1 MSSSPNSSRLVTE
14 LDHVRITKM
23 LERSPAAGATKVLAE
38 LMDNADLV
46 PSREVPPDIVT
57 MYSKVVVSD
66 PASGGQRNLTLC
78 YPPDADPATGAVS
91 VLSPVGSA
99 LLGLK
104 VGATAVWATPDGRS
118 ESSRLLE
125 ITFQPELNGEYEK

>member
-1 MSSSPNSSRLVTE
+1 MSSSPHSSRLVTE
-14 LDHVRITKM
+14 LDHVRITKL
-23 LERSPAAGATKVLAE
+23 LERSPAAGAPHVLAE

-46 PSREVPPDIVT
+46 PSREVPTDIVT

-66 PASGGQRNLTLC
+66 PGGGQRTLTLC
-78 YPPDADPATGAVS
+78 YPSDADPATGAVS

-118 ESSRLLE
+118 ESAKLLE
-125 ITFQPELNGEYEK
+125 IAFQPEMNGEYEK